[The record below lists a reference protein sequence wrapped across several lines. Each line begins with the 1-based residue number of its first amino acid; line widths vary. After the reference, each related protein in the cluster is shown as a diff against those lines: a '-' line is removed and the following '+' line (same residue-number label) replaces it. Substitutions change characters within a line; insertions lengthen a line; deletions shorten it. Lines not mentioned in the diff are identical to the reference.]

1 MTRLIPV
8 AIACLGGVLI
18 AAPAWAQFVDN
29 PNNAVSIRPKN
40 AEATAGPAQ
49 PAPPPALPGART
61 QGGGAAPAT
70 KLANDMSPNEALFDS
85 INRGDIAAARD
96 ALSRGA
102 DLNSQN
108 ILGMTPM
115 ELSVDLGRN
124 DIAFLLLSMR
134 VETPRSGSSTAQ
146 SGGAA
151 AGGKTVA
158 AKATGRKPAPVKVVA
173 TPSNRSDQAPRLFAN
188 DGGTPV
194 PSAGFLGFDAG
205 RGMH

>member
-1 MTRLIPV
+1 MTRLTPV
-8 AIACLGGVLI
+8 ALACLGGVLF
-18 AAPAWAQFVDN
+18 AAPAWAQGVDN

-49 PAPPPALPGART
+49 PAPPPALPGS
-61 QGGGAAPAT
+61 QSQQGGAAPAT
-70 KLANDMSPNEALFDS
+70 KLAADMAPNEALFDA

-96 ALSRGA
+96 ALNRGA

-108 ILGMTPM
+108 VLGMTPM

-134 VETPRSGSSTAQ
+134 GETPRSGRSTAQ
-146 SGGAA
+146 SGEPPAN
-151 AGGKTVA
+151 GKTVA
-158 AKATGRKPAPVKVVA
+158 AKATGRKPAPVKVAVTA
-173 TPSNRSDQAPRLFAN
+173 PNRADQAPRLFAN